1 MIASGNHTLKMRSGV
16 EGSLTQLLLKSIE
29 RIRFFDFAALRAT
42 SLRIT
47 CGRKINCN
55 LTFFIGKGRTF
66 YALVTDAYEAFE
78 HFGFFKFLASSEW
91 NYTEG
96 SEQYGALPFITGT
109 LMTTL
114 LALIFCIPFSLPVA
128 LFVGEYFKGT
138 KMAAVLSTVTDLLA
152 GIPSII
158 YGLWGFYTLRPIIMA
173 LNISPQGSGVLTASL
188 VLAIMIIPYAA
199 SLSAEFIKMVP
210 NDLKEGAYSLGA
222 TRAEV
227 IRKVV
232 FPVAGSGIFSS
243 YILAIGRALGETMT
257 VTMLIGNTNNIP
269 ESITSTGNSMASII
283 ANQFGEADDLR
294 LSSLIA
300 IGLILFL
307 ITAIINMVG
316 KIMIKRAR
324 IV

>member
-1 MIASGNHTLKMRSGV
+1 MNDKVYKA
-16 EGSLTQLLLKSIE
+16 LLLLT
-29 RIRFFDFAALRAT
+29 ALFMPV
-42 SLRIT
+42 I
-47 CGRKINCN
+47 CG
-55 LTFFIGKGRTF
+55 GVV
-66 YALVTDAYEAFE
+66 YALVTDAYDAFE
-78 HFGFFKFLASSEW
+78 HFGFFRFLTSSEW
-91 NYTEG
+91 SYTQG
-96 SEQYGALPFITGT
+96 AEQYGALPFITGT

-138 KMAAVLSTVTDLLA
+138 RLAAVLGTVTDLLA

-173 LNISPQGSGVLTASL
+173 LDISPQGSGVLTASL
-188 VLAIMIIPYAA
+188 VLAIMIVPYAA

-227 IRKVV
+227 VKSVI

-243 YILAIGRALGETMT
+243 YVLAIGRALGETMT

-269 ESITSTGNSMASII
+269 DSITSTGNSMASII

-300 IGLILFL
+300 IGLVLFM
-307 ITAIINMVG
+307 ITAVINMAG
-316 KIMIKRAR
+316 KMMIKRAR
-324 IV
+324 I

>member
-1 MIASGNHTLKMRSGV
+1 MNDKLYRGFLFI
-16 EGSLTQLLLKSIE
+16 
-29 RIRFFDFAALRAT
+29 AALVVPVV
-42 SLRIT
+42 
-47 CGRKINCN
+47 CG
-55 LTFFIGKGRTF
+55 GVV
-66 YALVTDAYEAFE
+66 YALVTDAYDAFE
-78 HFGFFKFLASSEW
+78 HFGFFRFLTSSEW

-96 SEQYGALPFITGT
+96 AEQYGALPFITGT
-109 LMTTL
+109 LLTTL

-138 KMAAVLSTVTDLLA
+138 KVAALLSTVTDLLA

-158 YGLWGFYTLRPIIMA
+158 YGLWGFYTLRPVIMA
-173 LNISPQGSGVLTASL
+173 LDISPQGSGILTASL

-199 SLSAEFIKMVP
+199 SLSVEFIKMVP

-227 IRKVV
+227 VRKVV

-243 YILAIGRALGETMT
+243 YVLAIGRALGETMT
-257 VTMLIGNTNNIP
+257 VTMLIGNTNDIP
-269 ESITSTGNSMASII
+269 QSITSTGNSMASII
-283 ANQFGEADDLR
+283 ANQFGEADDLH

-307 ITAIINMVG
+307 ITAAINMAG

-324 IV
+324 I

>member
-1 MIASGNHTLKMRSGV
+1 MNDKLYRV
-16 EGSLTQLLLKSIE
+16 LL
-29 RIRFFDFAALRAT
+29 FVAALVMP
-42 SLRIT
+42 IV
-47 CGRKINCN
+47 CG
-55 LTFFIGKGRTF
+55 GVV

-78 HFGFFKFLASSEW
+78 HFGFFKFLTSSDW
-91 NYTEG
+91 SYTEG
-96 SEQYGALPFITGT
+96 AEQYGALPFITGT

-138 KMAAVLSTVTDLLA
+138 KIAAVLSTVTDLLA

-173 LNISPQGSGVLTASL
+173 LDISPQGSGVLTASL

-227 IRKVV
+227 IRRVI
-232 FPVAGSGIFSS
+232 FPVAGSGIFSA
-243 YILAIGRALGETMT
+243 YVLAIGRALGETMT

-269 ESITSTGNSMASII
+269 DSITSTGNSMASII

-307 ITAIINMVG
+307 ITAAINMMG

>member
-1 MIASGNHTLKMRSGV
+1 MNDKIYRVVLFIAAMVMPIVCGGV
-16 EGSLTQLLLKSIE
+16 V
-29 RIRFFDFAALRAT
+29 
-42 SLRIT
+42 
-47 CGRKINCN
+47 
-55 LTFFIGKGRTF
+55 
-66 YALVTDAYEAFE
+66 YALVTDAYDAFE
-78 HFGFFKFLASSEW
+78 HFGFLKFLTSSDW
-91 NYTEG
+91 SYTEG
-96 SEQYGALPFITGT
+96 AEKYGALPFITGT

-114 LALIFCIPFSLPVA
+114 LALIFCIPFSFPVA

-138 KMAAVLSTVTDLLA
+138 RIAAILSTIVDLLA

-158 YGLWGFYTLRPIIMA
+158 YGLWGFYTLRPLIMA
-173 LNISPQGSGVLTASL
+173 LNISPQGSGILTASL
-188 VLAIMIIPYAA
+188 VLAIMIIPYAS

-222 TRAEV
+222 TQAEV
-227 IRKVV
+227 VQKVV
-232 FPVAGSGIFSS
+232 FPVAGAGIFSS
-243 YILAIGRALGETMT
+243 YVLAIGRALGETMT

-269 ESITSTGNSMASII
+269 NSITSTGNSMASII

-307 ITAIINMVG
+307 ITAGVNMVG

>member
-1 MIASGNHTLKMRSGV
+1 MNDKIYKV
-16 EGSLTQLLLKSIE
+16 LL
-29 RIRFFDFAALRAT
+29 FAATL
-42 SLRIT
+42 IMPIV
-47 CGRKINCN
+47 CGGI
-55 LTFFIGKGRTF
+55 I
-66 YALVTDAYEAFE
+66 YALTTDAYEAFE
-78 HFGFFKFLASSEW
+78 HFGFFNFLTSSEW
-91 NYTEG
+91 SYTDGAEK
-96 SEQYGALPFITGT
+96 YGALPFITGT
-109 LMTTL
+109 ILTTL
-114 LALIFCIPFSLPVA
+114 LALVFCIPFSLPVA

-138 KMAAVLSTVTDLLA
+138 KIASMLSTVTELLA

-158 YGLWGFYTLRPIIMA
+158 YGLWGFYTLRPLIMA
-173 LNISPQGSGVLTASL
+173 LNISPQGSSILTASI

-210 NDLKEGAYSLGA
+210 NDLKESAYSLGA
-222 TRAEV
+222 TRAEI

-269 ESITSTGNSMASII
+269 DSITSTGNSMASII

-307 ITAIINMVG
+307 ITAVINLIG
-316 KIMIKRAR
+316 KIMIKRAS
-324 IV
+324 IT

>member
-1 MIASGNHTLKMRSGV
+1 MNDKLY
-16 EGSLTQLLLKSIE
+16 
-29 RIRFFDFAALRAT
+29 RIILFVAALVMP
-42 SLRIT
+42 IV
-47 CGRKINCN
+47 CG
-55 LTFFIGKGRTF
+55 GVV
-66 YALVTDAYEAFE
+66 YALVTDAYDAFE
-78 HFGFFKFLASSEW
+78 HFGFLKFLSSSEW
-91 NYTEG
+91 SYTEG
-96 SEQYGALPFITGT
+96 DEQYGALPFITGT

-138 KMAAVLSTVTDLLA
+138 KVASVLSTVTDLLA

-158 YGLWGFYTLRPIIMA
+158 YGLWGFYTLRPIIMS

-222 TRAEV
+222 PRAEV
-227 IRKVV
+227 VRKVV

-243 YILAIGRALGETMT
+243 YVLAIGRALGETMT

-269 ESITSTGNSMASII
+269 DSITSTGNSMASII

-307 ITAIINMVG
+307 ITALINMIG
-316 KIMIKRAR
+316 KIMIKRVR
-324 IV
+324 LS

>member
-1 MIASGNHTLKMRSGV
+1 MNDKLYKV
-16 EGSLTQLLLKSIE
+16 LL
-29 RIRFFDFAALRAT
+29 FVAALVMP
-42 SLRIT
+42 LM
-47 CGRKINCN
+47 CG
-55 LTFFIGKGRTF
+55 GVV
-66 YALVTDAYEAFE
+66 YALVTGAYDAFE
-78 HFGFFKFLASSEW
+78 HFGFFKFMTSSEW
-91 NYTEG
+91 SYTEG
-96 SEQYGALPFITGT
+96 AEQYGALPFITGT

-138 KMAAVLSTVTDLLA
+138 RIAAILSTVTDLLA

-158 YGLWGFYTLRPIIMA
+158 YGLWGFYTLRPLIMA
-173 LNISPQGSGVLTASL
+173 LDISPQGSGILTASL
-188 VLAIMIIPYAA
+188 VLAIMIVPYAA

-210 NDLKEGAYSLGA
+210 NDLKDSAYSLGA

-269 ESITSTGNSMASII
+269 DSITSTGNSMASII

-294 LSSLIA
+294 LTSLMA

-307 ITAIINMVG
+307 ITALINLIG
-316 KIMIKRAR
+316 KILIKRAR
-324 IV
+324 LV

>member
-1 MIASGNHTLKMRSGV
+1 MNDKLYKV
-16 EGSLTQLLLKSIE
+16 LL
-29 RIRFFDFAALRAT
+29 FVAALVMP
-42 SLRIT
+42 LV
-47 CGRKINCN
+47 CGGVI
-55 LTFFIGKGRTF
+55 
-66 YALVTDAYEAFE
+66 YALVTDAYDAFE
-78 HFGFFKFLASSEW
+78 HFGFFKFLTSKDWS
-91 NYTEG
+91 YTEG
-96 SEQYGALPFITGT
+96 AEQYGALPFITGT

-114 LALIFCIPFSLPVA
+114 LALIFCIPFSLTVA

-138 KMAAVLSTVTDLLA
+138 KIASVLSTVTDLLA

-173 LNISPQGSGVLTASL
+173 LDISPQGSGILTASL
-188 VLAIMIIPYAA
+188 VLAIMIVPYAA
-199 SLSAEFIKMVP
+199 SLSTEFIKMVP

-269 ESITSTGNSMASII
+269 DSITSTGNSMASII
-283 ANQFGEADDLR
+283 ANQFGEASDLR
-294 LSSLIA
+294 FSSLIA
-300 IGLILFL
+300 IGLVLFL
-307 ITAIINMVG
+307 ITAIINMAG
-316 KIMIKRAR
+316 KMMIKRAR
-324 IV
+324 IS

>member
-1 MIASGNHTLKMRSGV
+1 MNDKLYRVILF
-16 EGSLTQLLLKSIE
+16 I
-29 RIRFFDFAALRAT
+29 AAL
-42 SLRIT
+42 IMPIV
-47 CGRKINCN
+47 CG
-55 LTFFIGKGRTF
+55 GVV

-78 HFGFFKFLASSEW
+78 HFGFFKFLTASEW
-91 NYTEG
+91 SYTEG
-96 SEQYGALPFITGT
+96 NEQYGALPFVTGT

-114 LALIFCIPFSLPVA
+114 LALIFCVPFSLPVA

-138 KMAAVLSTVTDLLA
+138 KVATVLSTVTDLLA

-158 YGLWGFYTLRPIIMA
+158 YGLWGFYTLRPLIMA
-173 LNISPQGSGVLTASL
+173 LNISPQGSGILTASL

-222 TRAEV
+222 TRAEM
-227 IRKVV
+227 ISKVV

-257 VTMLIGNTNNIP
+257 VTMLIGNTNNVP
-269 ESITSTGNSMASII
+269 DSITSTGNSMASII

-307 ITAIINMVG
+307 ITAVINMVG
-316 KIMIKRAR
+316 KILIKRAR
-324 IV
+324 II

>member
-1 MIASGNHTLKMRSGV
+1 MNDKIYRVILF
-16 EGSLTQLLLKSIE
+16 I
-29 RIRFFDFAALRAT
+29 AALIVPT
-42 SLRIT
+42 V
-47 CGRKINCN
+47 CG
-55 LTFFIGKGRTF
+55 GVV
-66 YALVTDAYEAFE
+66 YALVTDAYDAFE
-78 HFGFFKFLASSEW
+78 HFGFFKFLTSSEW
-91 NYTEG
+91 SYTEG
-96 SEQYGALPFITGT
+96 AEQYGALPFITGT

-138 KMAAVLSTVTDLLA
+138 KIAVVLSTVTDLLA

-173 LNISPQGSGVLTASL
+173 LNISPQGSGILTASL

-199 SLSAEFIKMVP
+199 SLSAEFIKMLP

-232 FPVAGSGIFSS
+232 FPVAGSGIFSA
-243 YILAIGRALGETMT
+243 YVLAIGRALGETMT

-269 ESITSTGNSMASII
+269 DSITSTGNSMASII
-283 ANQFGEADDLR
+283 ANQFGEADGLR

-300 IGLILFL
+300 IGLVLFL
-307 ITAIINMVG
+307 ITAAINMVG

-324 IV
+324 IS

>member
-1 MIASGNHTLKMRSGV
+1 MNDKVYKA
-16 EGSLTQLLLKSIE
+16 LLLLT
-29 RIRFFDFAALRAT
+29 ALFMPV
-42 SLRIT
+42 I
-47 CGRKINCN
+47 CG
-55 LTFFIGKGRTF
+55 GVV
-66 YALVTDAYEAFE
+66 YALVTDAYDAFE
-78 HFGFFKFLASSEW
+78 HFGFFRFLTSSEW
-91 NYTEG
+91 SYTQGAEK
-96 SEQYGALPFITGT
+96 YGALPFITGT

-138 KMAAVLSTVTDLLA
+138 RLAAVLGTVTDLLA

-188 VLAIMIIPYAA
+188 VLAIMIVPYAA

-227 IRKVV
+227 VKSVI

-243 YILAIGRALGETMT
+243 YVLAIGRALGETDRKS
-257 VTMLIGNTNNIP
+257 V
-269 ESITSTGNSMASII
+269 
-283 ANQFGEADDLR
+283 
-294 LSSLIA
+294 
-300 IGLILFL
+300 
-307 ITAIINMVG
+307 V
-316 KIMIKRAR
+316 
-324 IV
+324 